1 MGCGACWDETC
12 REKADVV
19 RGGWADVARRL
30 PAKSSVLV
38 SEELDHDGTK
48 TLVKQYW
55 EAACGCKV
63 EITLVIPDTPDK
75 PN

>member
-1 MGCGACWDETC
+1 MPTDNPVVVCGTHAE
-12 REKADVV
+12 RFG
-19 RGGWADVARRL
+19 R
-30 PAKSSVLV
+30 V
-38 SEELDHDGTK
+38 SEEVDHDGTQ

-55 EAACGCKV
+55 EASCGCKV

>member
-1 MGCGACWDETC
+1 MPVDNPAVMCTLHVE
-12 REKADVV
+12 RF
-19 RGGWADVARRL
+19 RR
-30 PAKSSVLV
+30 V
-38 SEELDHDGTK
+38 SEELDHDGTQ

-55 EAACGCKV
+55 EAGCGCKV